1 MPLSENEQRMLEQME
16 RALYE
21 EDPKFATQL
30 KGSDAR
36 AFYRKRLIGAAA
48 GFVVGIAAL
57 LGGAVTNIP
66 PIAIVGFL
74 LMLGSAWF
82 GVSSWKRIPA
92 PGEIGS
98 FQASSGGKKSG
109 GKKSGPSF
117 MNRVEDR
124 WNRRRD
130 DMGR

>member
-36 AFYRKRLIGAAA
+36 AFYRKRLVGAVAA
-48 GFVVGIAAL
+48 FSVGIVAL
-57 LGGAVTNIP
+57 LGGAVSTIY
-66 PIAIVGFL
+66 PIAVVGFL
-74 LMLGSAWF
+74 LMLAGAWF
-82 GVSSWKRIPA
+82 GVSSWRRIPA

-98 FQASSGGKKSG
+98 FQAPGGKKSG
-109 GKKSGPSF
+109 GKKGSPGF

-124 WNRRRD
+124 WKKRRD
-130 DMGR
+130 EMGR

>member
-36 AFYRKRLIGAAA
+36 AFYRKRLVGAVIG
-48 GFVVGIAAL
+48 FTVGIAAL
-57 LGGAVTNIP
+57 LGGAVANIP
-66 PIAIVGFL
+66 AVAVVGFL
-74 LMLGSAWF
+74 LMLASAWF
-82 GVSSWKRIPA
+82 GVSSWRRIPG
-92 PGEIGS
+92 PGEIGA
-98 FQASSGGKKSG
+98 FQATAGKAGGGKKA
-109 GKKSGPSF
+109 GPGL

-124 WNRRRD
+124 WKKRRD
-130 DMGR
+130 EMGR

>member
-36 AFYRKRLIGAAA
+36 AFYRKRLVAAVVA
-48 GFVVGIAAL
+48 FSVGIAAL
-57 LGGAVTNIP
+57 LGGAVSTVY
-66 PIAIVGFL
+66 PIAVVGFL
-74 LMLGSAWF
+74 LMLGGAWF
-82 GVSSWKRIPA
+82 GVSSWRRIPG

-98 FQASSGGKKSG
+98 FSAPGGKKPG
-109 GKKSGPSF
+109 GKGGNPKF

-124 WNRRRD
+124 WKKRRD
-130 DMGR
+130 EMGR

>member
-36 AFYRKRLIGAAA
+36 AFYRKRLAVAVA
-48 GFVVGIAAL
+48 GFALGIAAL
-57 LGGAVTNIP
+57 LGGAVANIP
-66 PIAIVGFL
+66 AVAVIGFL
-74 LMLGSAWF
+74 LMLAGAWF
-82 GVSSWKRIPA
+82 GVSSWRRIPA

-98 FQASSGGKKSG
+98 FSAPGGQKASGKK
-109 GKKSGPSF
+109 GPGF
-117 MNRVEDR
+117 MGRVEDR
-124 WNRRRD
+124 WNKRRD
-130 DMGR
+130 EMGR

>member
-36 AFYRKRLIGAAA
+36 AFYRKRLVGAVAVFSIG
-48 GFVVGIAAL
+48 VAAL
-57 LGGAVTNIP
+57 LGGAVSTVY
-66 PIAIVGFL
+66 AVAVVGFL
-74 LMLGSAWF
+74 LMLGGAWF
-82 GVSSWKRIPA
+82 GVSSWRRIPA

-98 FQASSGGKKSG
+98 FQAPGGTSKAGKKSN
-109 GKKSGPSF
+109 PRF
-117 MNRVEDR
+117 MNRIENR
-124 WNRRRD
+124 WKKRRD
-130 DMGR
+130 EMGR